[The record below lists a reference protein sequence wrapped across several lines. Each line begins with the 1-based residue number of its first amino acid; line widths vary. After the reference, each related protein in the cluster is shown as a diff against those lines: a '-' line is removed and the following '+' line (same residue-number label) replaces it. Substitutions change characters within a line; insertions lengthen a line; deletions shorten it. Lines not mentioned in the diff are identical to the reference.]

1 MTIEALEKE
10 LKFGQLQSLYLLY
23 GEELYLLESNL
34 KRIKTLFGECVKG
47 INFIMIDEQNVSEII
62 SDIETPSFG
71 YEKKLIIA
79 RNTGLFKKEGKRK
92 IIRVMAKTIDIEL
105 QKQLDKPQAWF
116 CKYFPARIRNVSER
130 EIADRKLVFDFKD
143 GRAYEEVAQRTAA
156 NMTERYGTS
165 CTNIVF
171 SPVPAST
178 DKKNEIRYKAFCQ
191 RVCELTGAINGYDH
205 VSVSGERLTIHEN
218 RKAEK
223 EVRKVNVIEFD
234 SAFFNGRSV
243 VVFDDV
249 ITKGLSYATYANQLE
264 SLGANVLGGI
274 FLARTHYKVK

>member
-1 MTIEALEKE
+1 
-10 LKFGQLQSLYLLY
+10 
-23 GEELYLLESNL
+23 
-34 KRIKTLFGECVKG
+34 
-47 INFIMIDEQNVSEII
+47 
-62 SDIETPSFG
+62 
-71 YEKKLIIA
+71 
-79 RNTGLFKKEGKRK
+79 
-92 IIRVMAKTIDIEL
+92 MAKTIDIEL
-105 QKQLDKPQAWF
+105 QKLLDKPQAWF

>member
-1 MTIEALEKE
+1 
-10 LKFGQLQSLYLLY
+10 
-23 GEELYLLESNL
+23 
-34 KRIKTLFGECVKG
+34 
-47 INFIMIDEQNVSEII
+47 
-62 SDIETPSFG
+62 
-71 YEKKLIIA
+71 
-79 RNTGLFKKEGKRK
+79 
-92 IIRVMAKTIDIEL
+92 
-105 QKQLDKPQAWF
+105 
-116 CKYFPARIRNVSER
+116 
-130 EIADRKLVFDFKD
+130 
-143 GRAYEEVAQRTAA
+143 
-156 NMTERYGTS
+156 MTERYGTS

-223 EVRKVNVIEFD
+223 EIRKVNVIEFD

-249 ITKGLSYATYANQLE
+249 ITKGLSYANYANQLE

>member
-1 MTIEALEKE
+1 
-10 LKFGQLQSLYLLY
+10 
-23 GEELYLLESNL
+23 
-34 KRIKTLFGECVKG
+34 
-47 INFIMIDEQNVSEII
+47 
-62 SDIETPSFG
+62 
-71 YEKKLIIA
+71 
-79 RNTGLFKKEGKRK
+79 
-92 IIRVMAKTIDIEL
+92 MAKTIDIEL
-105 QKQLDKPQAWF
+105 QKQLDKPQVWF

-165 CTNIVF
+165 CT
-171 SPVPAST
+171 
-178 DKKNEIRYKAFCQ
+178 EIRYKAFCQ